1 MQAVRENEG
10 LCDYSK
16 GSSYH
21 VEGVPL
27 PKDVLQHLNEIVD
40 HTTSP
45 ITPRII
51 SQFVHLHRLVYP
63 MFQEMSKKL
72 SVFFDNKSEA
82 YGELYEEMKVIF
94 DTRVGDVLQACELEA
109 EEVCAEMKRHVRDG
123 LLDITRYRIE
133 GQENVR
139 SLFPK
144 KS

>member
-1 MQAVRENEG
+1 
-10 LCDYSK
+10 
-16 GSSYH
+16 
-21 VEGVPL
+21 
-27 PKDVLQHLNEIVD
+27 
-40 HTTSP
+40 
-45 ITPRII
+45 
-51 SQFVHLHRLVYP
+51 

-139 SLFPK
+139 TLFPK